1 MLFKNEKESRS
12 PVHHRA
18 IALENIYNVELSSG
32 SKPIVLLIF
41 IDHCIQK
48 ILFSSE
54 AAAKEWHEQLCVVC
68 FGSVL
73 GKAFEGET
81 KTDNERPAIDAA
93 KECNAEDHLV
103 NHGKSYKFYFIRL
116 QQNKTWP

>member
-1 MLFKNEKESRS
+1 MKDSKVINEKKILLFKNEKESRS

-32 SKPIVLLIF
+32 RKPIILLIF
-41 IDHCIQK
+41 KDDCIQK
-48 ILFSSE
+48 ILFNSE

-73 GKAFEGET
+73 GKAFESET
-81 KTDNERPAIDAA
+81 KTDIERPAIDVA
-93 KECNAEDHLV
+93 KECKAEDHLV
-103 NHGKSYKFYFIRL
+103 KYGKSF
-116 QQNKTWP
+116 